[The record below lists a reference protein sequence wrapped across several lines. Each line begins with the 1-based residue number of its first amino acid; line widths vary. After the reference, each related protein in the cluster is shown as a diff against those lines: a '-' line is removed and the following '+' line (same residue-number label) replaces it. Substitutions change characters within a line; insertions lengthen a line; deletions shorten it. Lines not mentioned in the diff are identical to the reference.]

1 MLVER
6 VHVIT
11 DEHDTPA
18 CARWFGRWHDLDHGR
33 ITVRVTP
40 PATKGSPPRD
50 ILRSLGKRLSLPE
63 SPGQNADV
71 WPLVAL
77 WLAAEQVRDVFVLRA
92 HLLDEQ
98 ALAALLVACDAAQAA
113 PWLIV
118 AGPQPPDAMM
128 AVLDRL
134 LVNPLGESGACS
146 RVRLFEQTETNEGG
160 PPPRRGA
167 PRSRAWPALP
177 DDEFWSFRSASEQLL
192 SDGDFERVD
201 AELLVGRMIALE
213 WIERRTRQHWA
224 RSRPL
229 NADEMH
235 GLLAG
240 IHAAATCRS
249 QALVRLRGAQ
259 TALFLAGAHRR
270 WHRDRWLLVR
280 IPADALAA
288 ATAAAAAPLDRH
300 TAALL
305 RGFASPRIA
314 AAGALAFASG
324 QPAWRLR
331 SLDLHSLSDDA
342 GEVALDGRCYAIPY
356 YARGLLRA
364 QRDARENEGAHEADP
379 IFRGPTGPPQRIS
392 VRALQKILAR
402 VAATTGLAVNADPAH
417 HGLRAP
423 RWPLEDHVSIGLL
436 DPGRPR

>member
-18 CARWFGRWHDLDHGR
+18 CAHWFGRWHDVDRGR

-40 PATKGSPPRD
+40 PAAKSSLPRD

-98 ALAALLVACDAAQAA
+98 ALPALLAACDAAHAA

-128 AVLDRL
+128 AALDRL

-146 RVRLFEQTETNEGG
+146 RVRSSKQTETDEGS

-192 SDGDFERVD
+192 GDGDFERVD

-229 NADEMH
+229 NADEVH

-240 IHAAATCRS
+240 IHAAAACRS

-259 TALFLAGAHRR
+259 TALFLAGA
-270 WHRDRWLLVR
+270 LVR

-288 ATAAAAAPLDRH
+288 ATSAAAAPLDRH

-324 QPAWRLR
+324 QPAWCLR

-342 GEVALDGRCYAIPY
+342 GEVALDGRAYAMPY

-364 QRDARENEGAHEADP
+364 QRDARHNEGARGADP
-379 IFRGPTGPPQRIS
+379 IFRGPTDPPERIS

-423 RWPLEDHVSIGLL
+423 RWPLEDHVSIELL